1 MARRIAFESESW
13 EEYLNLQATDKNLYQ
28 KLNNIIKEML
38 RSHDPTQGIGQPE
51 PLKYE
56 YTGYYSR
63 RLSKKD
69 RVIYRFDD
77 NYIYIIAIGGHYN
90 D

>member
-1 MARRIAFESESW
+1 MARRIAFEIESW
-13 EEYLNLQATDKNLYQ
+13 EEYLNLQATDKKLYQ
-28 KLNNIIKEML
+28 KLNNIIKERL
-38 RSHDPTQGIGQPE
+38 RSDDPTQGIGQPE
-51 PLKYE
+51 PLKHE

-69 RVIYRFDD
+69 RVIYRVDD
-77 NYIYIIAIGGHYN
+77 NYIYIIAIGGHYH